1 MTKRCQGGKM
11 VKVAV
16 RSTNGKIDDVRI
28 TGDFF
33 SHPEGVI
40 EELERKL
47 VGLKRI
53 EVGDAVRGGLGTGTL
68 VIGFNPQELI
78 SMIEECTK

>member
-1 MTKRCQGGKM
+1 M

-16 RSTNGKIDDVRI
+16 RSTNDKIDDVRI

-47 VGLKRI
+47 VGLRRI
-53 EVGDAVRGGLGTGTL
+53 EVGRR
-68 VIGFNPQELI
+68 
-78 SMIEECTK
+78 